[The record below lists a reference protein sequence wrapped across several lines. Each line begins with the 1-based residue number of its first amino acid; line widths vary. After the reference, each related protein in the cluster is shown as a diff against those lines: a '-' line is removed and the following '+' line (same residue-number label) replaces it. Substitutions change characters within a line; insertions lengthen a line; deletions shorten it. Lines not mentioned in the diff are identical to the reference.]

1 MRTRFLSIASLIAGL
16 SLALSASASAAKLP
30 TGASTL
36 TGTVN
41 VATSDGLTSQPFTGA
56 QYTFTPVDDTG
67 SYGADNV
74 IIVDVELPA
83 GVTLS
88 AATFDAAS
96 SCDTTNGT
104 VTVAGNVADV
114 SGVSCAAGATIVV
127 DLDGSSLI
135 ATGGSADVT
144 AQYKRWTPRRKAPR
158 GGSNPN
164 MWQVTDT
171 GGFTVGA

>member
-16 SLALSASASAAKLP
+16 SLALGASASAAPLP
-30 TGASTL
+30 AGASAL
-36 TGTVN
+36 TGTVG
-41 VATSDGLTSQPFTGA
+41 VATSDGIISQPFTGA
-56 QYTFTPVDDTG
+56 QYTFTPVNDSG
-67 SYGADNV
+67 SYGANNV

-96 SCDTTNGT
+96 SCDTTNAT

-127 DLDGSSLI
+127 NLDGSSLI
-135 ATGGSADVT
+135 TTGGSSDVT
-144 AQYKRWTPRRKAPR
+144 AQYKRSTPRRKAPR
-158 GGSNPN
+158 GGPNPN
-164 MWQVTDT
+164 MWKVTDT
-171 GGFTVGA
+171 GGLTVGE